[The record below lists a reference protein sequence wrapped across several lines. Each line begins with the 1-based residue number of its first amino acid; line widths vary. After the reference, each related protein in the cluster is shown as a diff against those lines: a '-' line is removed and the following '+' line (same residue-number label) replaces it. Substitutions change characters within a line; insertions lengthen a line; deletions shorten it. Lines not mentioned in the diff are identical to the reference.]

1 MRATTSVLAVVAACV
16 TFRHVARSMVPAAE
30 PATGT
35 GSSEA
40 AALPPLLDGDDD
52 DDSAGRGD
60 GGTFPCEA
68 LYAVS
73 ELK

>member
-1 MRATTSVLAVVAACV
+1 
-16 TFRHVARSMVPAAE
+16 MVPAAE

-52 DDSAGRGD
+52 DDDSAGRGD
-60 GGTFPCEA
+60 GGAFPCEA